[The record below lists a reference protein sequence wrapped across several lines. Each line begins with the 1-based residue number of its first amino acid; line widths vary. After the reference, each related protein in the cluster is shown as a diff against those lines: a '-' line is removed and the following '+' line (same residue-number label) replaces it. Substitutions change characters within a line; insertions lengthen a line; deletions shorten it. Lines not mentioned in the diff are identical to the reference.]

1 MLLSGSTASA
11 DCHSSSSKEVAQTQS
26 RPLSYPSLLAP
37 TQGGSE
43 FSIVHHGLGYCGVNS
58 EEVKK
63 TQVRTEATRQ
73 NHLRLKEK
81 SAHHALMSKL
91 EMRG

>member
-11 DCHSSSSKEVAQTQS
+11 DCQSSSSKEVAQTQS
-26 RPLSYPSLLAP
+26 RPLSFSSLLAP

-43 FSIVHHGLGYCGVNS
+43 FRIEFRIVHHGLGYCGMNS
-58 EEVKK
+58 EEGEVKKK

-73 NHLRLKEK
+73 NHLR
-81 SAHHALMSKL
+81 
-91 EMRG
+91 